1 MVYGLTLLS
10 YSLWWITESPQD
22 IFTPKLKAI
31 CLRRLCICCE
41 IEIFPLRVSWYFLQN
56 NNNCHAFCKC
66 IMKNASTKPLS
77 GAFLDL
83 PLLSVRAHVINV
95 WLSPTRY
102 PEPGR
107 DWRIFR
113 RVIQINC
120 NPWGYTW
127 GWGGDGNW
135 KKLNHALKFDKW
147 GFNFSSEILNAE
159 ILGFS
164 VPSFIICKTRETSP
178 NTSLS
183 Q

>member
-1 MVYGLTLLS
+1 MNYWIAARHIYPETHLFVYKDFASAVKLRFSRWEFLG
-10 YSLWWITESPQD
+10 
-22 IFTPKLKAI
+22 IFCKIIIIAMP
-31 CLRRLCICCE
+31 
-41 IEIFPLRVSWYFLQN
+41 
-56 NNNCHAFCKC
+56 FCKC

-83 PLLSVRAHVINV
+83 PLLSVRTHVINV

-127 GWGGDGNW
+127 GWGEGGDDNW